1 MLMSRPLNYWVESE
15 QGHAVSDISFTVRT
29 LLELGNFRLTQSS
42 KGNKLNKKQPETRTE
57 LFLTG
62 MKAQ

>member
-1 MLMSRPLNYWVESE
+1 MLKSRRVNYWVESE
-15 QGHAVSDISFTVRT
+15 QGHAVSDISFTLQT
-29 LLELGNFRLTQSS
+29 LPELVNFRLTQSL
-42 KGNKLNKKQPETRTE
+42 KGNKLNKKQSETRAE

>member
-1 MLMSRPLNYWVESE
+1 MNYWVESE
-15 QGHAVSDISFTVRT
+15 QGLAISDISFTVQT
-29 LLELGNFRLTQSS
+29 FPELVNFRLTQS
-42 KGNKLNKKQPETRTE
+42 GNKLNSKQSETRTE